1 MQKEDCMKKRL
12 LALLLTLSITTI
24 SLTGCGSKIQA
35 TNLMEEKKPANPVK
49 MTSISETNTIA
60 ATDFAVRLFQQ
71 AKNGEE
77 NTLISPLSVLPALS
91 MTCNGAKDE
100 TRFQMEQ
107 TLGMPVD
114 KLNEYL
120 YSYIHHLPNEKD
132 CQFHLANSI
141 WLRDAKDFI
150 VDDNFLKNNAKYYDA
165 GIYQST
171 FDDQTL
177 ADINNWVA
185 AQTNDMIPTILDQ
198 IDSDAYMYLI
208 NALSFD
214 SKWSSIYESSS
225 VSNDV
230 FTTENGT
237 SQDVEMMHSSE
248 YEYIEDENV
257 SGFLKPYSGYSYAF
271 VALLPKE
278 GIPLT
283 EYVNS
288 LTGEHLHHLLT
299 TVEEYP
305 ITAGIPKFETEF
317 SIDLIPPLQT
327 LGIHDAF
334 DKDLANFSGMGS
346 FDSPWERLYINSI
359 LHKSFFSIGEKGT
372 KAGVSTIIGMEKS
385 ASSINPE
392 EAKEVILDRPFL
404 YMIVDYEN
412 RFPIFI
418 GTADDMQ

>member
-1 MQKEDCMKKRL
+1 MKKRL

-114 KLNEYL
+114 KLNDYL

-165 GIYQST
+165 GIYQSA

-299 TVEEYP
+299 TVEECP

-372 KAGVSTIIGMEKS
+372 KAGASTIIGMEKS

>member
-165 GIYQST
+165 GIYQSA

-299 TVEEYP
+299 TVEECP

-317 SIDLIPPLQT
+317 SIDMIPPLQT

-334 DKDLANFSGMGS
+334 DKNLANFSGMGS

-372 KAGVSTIIGMEKS
+372 KAGASTIVGMEKS

>member
-49 MTSISETNTIA
+49 MTSISETNTIT

-165 GIYQST
+165 GIYQSA

-299 TVEEYP
+299 TVEECP

-372 KAGVSTIIGMEKS
+372 KAGASTIVGMEKS

>member
-91 MTCNGAKDE
+91 MTCNGTKDE

-165 GIYQST
+165 GIYQSA

-299 TVEEYP
+299 TVEECP

-317 SIDLIPPLQT
+317 SIDMIPPLQT

-372 KAGVSTIIGMEKS
+372 KAGASTIVGMEKS

>member
-35 TNLMEEKKPANPVK
+35 TNLMEKKKPANPVK

-165 GIYQST
+165 GIYQSA

-299 TVEEYP
+299 TVEECP

-317 SIDLIPPLQT
+317 SIDMIPPLQT

-372 KAGVSTIIGMEKS
+372 KAGASTIVGMEKS

>member
-1 MQKEDCMKKRL
+1 MKKRL

-114 KLNEYL
+114 KLNDYL

-150 VDDNFLKNNAKYYDA
+150 VDDNFLKTNAKYYDA
-165 GIYQST
+165 GIYQSA

-299 TVEEYP
+299 TVEECP

-372 KAGVSTIIGMEKS
+372 KAGASTIVGMEKS

>member
-165 GIYQST
+165 GIYQSA

-225 VSNDV
+225 VSNGV

-299 TVEEYP
+299 TVEECP

-372 KAGVSTIIGMEKS
+372 KAGASTIVGMEKS

>member
-165 GIYQST
+165 GIYQSA

-299 TVEEYP
+299 TVEECP

-372 KAGVSTIIGMEKS
+372 KAGTSTIVGMEKS

>member
-1 MQKEDCMKKRL
+1 MKKRL

-165 GIYQST
+165 GIYQSA

-346 FDSPWERLYINSI
+346 FDSPWERLYINTI

-372 KAGVSTIIGMEKS
+372 KAGASTIVGMEKS

-392 EAKEVILDRPFL
+392 ESKEVILDRPFL

>member
-49 MTSISETNTIA
+49 MTSISETNTIT

-91 MTCNGAKDE
+91 MTCNGTKDE

-165 GIYQST
+165 GIYQSA

-225 VSNDV
+225 VSNGV

-299 TVEEYP
+299 TVEECP

-372 KAGVSTIIGMEKS
+372 KAGASTIIGMEKS
-385 ASSINPE
+385 ASSVNPE

>member
-1 MQKEDCMKKRL
+1 MKKRL

-100 TRFQMEQ
+100 TRFQLEQ

-165 GIYQST
+165 GIYQSA

-208 NALSFD
+208 NTLSFD

-225 VSNDV
+225 VSNGV

-248 YEYIEDENV
+248 YEYIEDANV

-299 TVEEYP
+299 TVEECP

-372 KAGVSTIIGMEKS
+372 KAGASTIVGMEKS

>member
-165 GIYQST
+165 GIYQSA

-208 NALSFD
+208 NTLSFD

-225 VSNDV
+225 VSNGV

-299 TVEEYP
+299 TVEECP

-372 KAGVSTIIGMEKS
+372 KAGASTIIGMEKS
-385 ASSINPE
+385 ASSVNPE

>member
-91 MTCNGAKDE
+91 MTCNGAKNE

-114 KLNEYL
+114 KLNDYL

-165 GIYQST
+165 GIYQSA

-299 TVEEYP
+299 TVEECP

-372 KAGVSTIIGMEKS
+372 KAGASTIVGMEKS

>member
-49 MTSISETNTIA
+49 MTSISETNTIT

-91 MTCNGAKDE
+91 MTCNGTKDE

-165 GIYQST
+165 GIYQSA

-299 TVEEYP
+299 TVEECP

-317 SIDLIPPLQT
+317 SIDMIPPLQT

-372 KAGVSTIIGMEKS
+372 KAGASTIVGMEKS

>member
-1 MQKEDCMKKRL
+1 MKKRL

-114 KLNEYL
+114 KLNDYL

-165 GIYQST
+165 GIYQSA

-299 TVEEYP
+299 TVEECP

-372 KAGVSTIIGMEKS
+372 KAGASTIVGMKK
-385 ASSINPE
+385 ALLP
-392 EAKEVILDRPFL
+392 
-404 YMIVDYEN
+404 
-412 RFPIFI
+412 
-418 GTADDMQ
+418 

>member
-49 MTSISETNTIA
+49 MTSISETNTIV

-100 TRFQMEQ
+100 TRFQLEQ

-165 GIYQST
+165 GIYQSA

-208 NALSFD
+208 NTLSFD

-225 VSNDV
+225 VSNGV

-299 TVEEYP
+299 TVEECP

-334 DKDLANFSGMGS
+334 DKNLANFSGMGS

-372 KAGVSTIIGMEKS
+372 TAGASTIVGMEKS
-385 ASSINPE
+385 ASSVNPE

>member
-1 MQKEDCMKKRL
+1 MKKRL

-49 MTSISETNTIA
+49 MTSISETNTIT

-114 KLNEYL
+114 KLNDYL

-165 GIYQST
+165 GIYQSA

-225 VSNDV
+225 VSNGV

-299 TVEEYP
+299 TVEECP

-372 KAGVSTIIGMEKS
+372 KAGASTIVGMEKS
-385 ASSINPE
+385 ASSVNPE

>member
-1 MQKEDCMKKRL
+1 MKKRL

-91 MTCNGAKDE
+91 MTCNGAKNE

-114 KLNEYL
+114 KLNDYL

-165 GIYQST
+165 GIYQSA

-299 TVEEYP
+299 TVEECP

-372 KAGVSTIIGMEKS
+372 KAGASTIVGMEKS

>member
-1 MQKEDCMKKRL
+1 MKKRL

-114 KLNEYL
+114 KLNDYL

-165 GIYQST
+165 GIYQSA

-299 TVEEYP
+299 TVEECP

-317 SIDLIPPLQT
+317 SIDLLPPLQT

-372 KAGVSTIIGMEKS
+372 KAGASTIVGMEKS

>member
-1 MQKEDCMKKRL
+1 MKKRL

-49 MTSISETNTIA
+49 MTSISETNTIV

-100 TRFQMEQ
+100 TRFQLEQ

-165 GIYQST
+165 GIYQSA

-208 NALSFD
+208 NTLSFD

-299 TVEEYP
+299 TVEECP

-372 KAGVSTIIGMEKS
+372 KAGASTIVGMEKS
-385 ASSINPE
+385 ASSVNPE

>member
-114 KLNEYL
+114 KLNDYL

-150 VDDNFLKNNAKYYDA
+150 VDDNFLKNNVKYYDA
-165 GIYQST
+165 GIYQSA

-299 TVEEYP
+299 TVEECP

-372 KAGVSTIIGMEKS
+372 KAGASTIVGMEKS

>member
-100 TRFQMEQ
+100 TRFQIEQ

-114 KLNEYL
+114 KLNDYL

-165 GIYQST
+165 GIYQSA

-299 TVEEYP
+299 TVEECP

-372 KAGVSTIIGMEKS
+372 KAGASTIVGMEKS

>member
-1 MQKEDCMKKRL
+1 MKKRL

-165 GIYQST
+165 GIYQSA

-299 TVEEYP
+299 TVEECP

-372 KAGVSTIIGMEKS
+372 KAGASTIVGMEKS

>member
-1 MQKEDCMKKRL
+1 MKKRL

-49 MTSISETNTIA
+49 MTSISETNTIT

-91 MTCNGAKDE
+91 MTCNGTKDE

-165 GIYQST
+165 GIYQSA

-225 VSNDV
+225 VSNGV

-299 TVEEYP
+299 TVEECP

-372 KAGVSTIIGMEKS
+372 KAGASTIIGMEKS
-385 ASSINPE
+385 ASSVNPE

-418 GTADDMQ
+418 RTADDMQ

>member
-1 MQKEDCMKKRL
+1 
-12 LALLLTLSITTI
+12 
-24 SLTGCGSKIQA
+24 
-35 TNLMEEKKPANPVK
+35 
-49 MTSISETNTIA
+49 
-60 ATDFAVRLFQQ
+60 
-71 AKNGEE
+71 
-77 NTLISPLSVLPALS
+77 
-91 MTCNGAKDE
+91 
-100 TRFQMEQ
+100 
-107 TLGMPVD
+107 
-114 KLNEYL
+114 
-120 YSYIHHLPNEKD
+120 
-132 CQFHLANSI
+132 
-141 WLRDAKDFI
+141 
-150 VDDNFLKNNAKYYDA
+150 
-165 GIYQST
+165 
-171 FDDQTL
+171 
-177 ADINNWVA
+177 
-185 AQTNDMIPTILDQ
+185 MIPTILDQ

-299 TVEEYP
+299 TVEECP

-372 KAGVSTIIGMEKS
+372 KAGASTIIGMEKS
-385 ASSINPE
+385 ASSVNPE

>member
-1 MQKEDCMKKRL
+1 MKKRL

-100 TRFQMEQ
+100 TRFQLEQ

-165 GIYQST
+165 GIYQSA

-208 NALSFD
+208 NTLSFD

-225 VSNDV
+225 VSNGV

-299 TVEEYP
+299 TVEECP

-372 KAGVSTIIGMEKS
+372 KAGASTIVGMEKS
-385 ASSINPE
+385 ASSVNPE

>member
-1 MQKEDCMKKRL
+1 MKKRL

-49 MTSISETNTIA
+49 MTSISETNTIT

-91 MTCNGAKDE
+91 MTCNGTKDE

-114 KLNEYL
+114 KLNDYL

-165 GIYQST
+165 GIYQSA

-225 VSNDV
+225 VSNGV

-299 TVEEYP
+299 TVEECP

-372 KAGVSTIIGMEKS
+372 KTGASTIIGMEKS
-385 ASSINPE
+385 ASSVNPE

>member
-1 MQKEDCMKKRL
+1 MKKRL

-49 MTSISETNTIA
+49 MTSISETNTIT

-91 MTCNGAKDE
+91 MTCNGTKDE

-165 GIYQST
+165 GIYQSA

-299 TVEEYP
+299 TVEECP

-372 KAGVSTIIGMEKS
+372 KAGASTIIGMEKS
-385 ASSINPE
+385 ASSVNPE

>member
-1 MQKEDCMKKRL
+1 MKKRL

-100 TRFQMEQ
+100 TRFQLEQ

-165 GIYQST
+165 GIYQSA

-208 NALSFD
+208 NTLSFD

-299 TVEEYP
+299 TVEECP

-372 KAGVSTIIGMEKS
+372 KAGASTIVGMEKS
-385 ASSINPE
+385 ASSVNPE

>member
-1 MQKEDCMKKRL
+1 MKKRL

-91 MTCNGAKDE
+91 MTCNGTKDE

-165 GIYQST
+165 GIYQSA

-299 TVEEYP
+299 TVEECP

-372 KAGVSTIIGMEKS
+372 KAGASTIIGMEKS
-385 ASSINPE
+385 ASSVNPE

>member
-165 GIYQST
+165 GIYQSA
-171 FDDQTL
+171 FDNQTL

-299 TVEEYP
+299 TVEECP

-372 KAGVSTIIGMEKS
+372 KAGASTIIGMEKS

>member
-49 MTSISETNTIA
+49 MTSISETNTIT

-165 GIYQST
+165 GIYQSA
-171 FDDQTL
+171 FDNQTL

-299 TVEEYP
+299 TVEECP

>member
-1 MQKEDCMKKRL
+1 MKKRL

-165 GIYQST
+165 GIYQSA

-299 TVEEYP
+299 TVEECP

-372 KAGVSTIIGMEKS
+372 KAGASTIIGMEKS

>member
-91 MTCNGAKDE
+91 MTCNGTKDE

-165 GIYQST
+165 GIYQSA

-299 TVEEYP
+299 TVEECP

-372 KAGVSTIIGMEKS
+372 KAGASTIIGMEKS
-385 ASSINPE
+385 ASSVNPE

>member
-165 GIYQST
+165 GIYQSA

-299 TVEEYP
+299 TVAEYP

-346 FDSPWERLYINSI
+346 FDSPWERLYINTI

-372 KAGVSTIIGMEKS
+372 KAGASTIVGMEKS

>member
-1 MQKEDCMKKRL
+1 MKKRL

-49 MTSISETNTIA
+49 MTSISETNTIT

-91 MTCNGAKDE
+91 MTCNGTKDE

-114 KLNEYL
+114 KLNDYL

-165 GIYQST
+165 GIYQSA

-225 VSNDV
+225 VSNGV

-299 TVEEYP
+299 TVEECP

-372 KAGVSTIIGMEKS
+372 KAGASTIIGMEKS
-385 ASSINPE
+385 ASSVNPE

>member
-12 LALLLTLSITTI
+12 LALFLTLSITTI

-49 MTSISETNTIA
+49 MTSISETNTIV

-77 NTLISPLSVLPALS
+77 NTLLSPLSVLPALS

-141 WLRDAKDFI
+141 WLRDVKDFI

-165 GIYQST
+165 GIYQSA

-177 ADINNWVA
+177 FDINNWVA
-185 AQTNDMIPTILDQ
+185 AQTKDMIPTILDQ

-299 TVEEYP
+299 TVEECP

-372 KAGVSTIIGMEKS
+372 KAGASTIVGIEKS

>member
-1 MQKEDCMKKRL
+1 MKKRL
-12 LALLLTLSITTI
+12 LALFLTLSITTI

-49 MTSISETNTIA
+49 MTSISVTNTIA

-120 YSYIHHLPNEKD
+120 YSYIRHLPNEKD

-150 VDDNFLKNNAKYYDA
+150 VDDNFLKTNAKYYDA
-165 GIYQST
+165 GIYQSA
-171 FDDQTL
+171 FDNQTL
-177 ADINNWVA
+177 SDINNWVA

-225 VSNDV
+225 VRDGV

-257 SGFLKPYSGYSYAF
+257 TGFLKPYSGYSYAF

-278 GIPLT
+278 GISLT

-288 LTGEHLHHLLT
+288 LTGEHLHHLIT
-299 TVEEYP
+299 NVEECP
-305 ITAGIPKFETEF
+305 ITAEIPKFETEF

-327 LGIHDAF
+327 LGIHDGF

-372 KAGVSTIIGMEKS
+372 KAGASTIVGMEKS

>member
-49 MTSISETNTIA
+49 MTSISETNTIT

-91 MTCNGAKDE
+91 MTCNGTKDE

-165 GIYQST
+165 GIYQSA

-299 TVEEYP
+299 TVEECP

-372 KAGVSTIIGMEKS
+372 KAGASTIIGMEKS
-385 ASSINPE
+385 ASSVNPE

>member
-1 MQKEDCMKKRL
+1 MKKRL

-49 MTSISETNTIA
+49 MTSISETNTIT

-91 MTCNGAKDE
+91 MTCNGTKDE

-141 WLRDAKDFI
+141 WLRDAKVFI

-165 GIYQST
+165 GIYQSA

-225 VSNDV
+225 VSNGV

-299 TVEEYP
+299 TVEECP

-372 KAGVSTIIGMEKS
+372 KAGASTIVGMEKS